1 TSLASTVSV
10 FFPLDEQL
18 PLISRVNSPYSWSF
32 SPLTFSSSSNASLV
46 YNASSLPNWMSFD
59 SSARTFEGTPRPD
72 DEGSPNVKITAI
84 DPDSSDSASSSF
96 TLCVTPD
103 PAPTLNTSVADQF
116 YHANPSLSSVFLLSP
131 NSALNTGNPMLRIPP
146 KWSFSIGF
154 NWDTFV
160 GPRNVYYSVL
170 QKDGSPLPDWMVFH
184 PKSITLNGVVPST
197 QDLPTPHTL
206 SFALHAAEQE
216 GYSAA
221 SLPFDV
227 VIAEHEVSL
236 SGASLPT
243 INITSVTPFDVAFS
257 SPDDFV
263 GILLDGEPV
272 ELADISSLSVETSK
286 YSNWLRYDEGS
297 RKLAGTPPKELDGQ
311 VGPVLPV
318 TLKTTYNQT
327 VYTNVSLA
335 VVPSYFSEQAFDP
348 ILVDEGGDVRFNL
361 ISYFSNRTGVGGHD
375 DVNLTASFDPDE
387 AGSYLVFD
395 STVAQLSGVVPLGSV
410 DYSHITVTF
419 TAYSRITHS
428 TSHSSLPISLT
439 PSDFKH
445 TKPADPRTAHL
456 SSAARKRLLLGLGIA
471 FGVIGGTLVLGLILA
486 AFRRCARVKDTALV
500 GEEGSR
506 GWTEK
511 ERQWYGIGDARVD
524 AEKGYGWSNMHTG
537 SQESQDSIV
546 SKGEFLGKLR
556 STVRQVSDK
565 YRRQKK
571 PVIGKPLLLL
581 SSEEGRMRMMG
592 LTGPSTPILN
602 PLAPVNGADYSATGT
617 ASSLHGS
624 VNSSTGDRSIPKR
637 RADFGPPTTPSM
649 PGAVHVRISRQPGRH
664 EARLSI
670 DSAASLADSLSSNS
684 STRTHAIEAVI
695 QTASRALSVRSMKST
710 SGMSYHSTPDDTAAG
725 SAKARLVPFTNASRV
740 PVPDLPASLV
750 AGRADE
756 RSDGVAVGGRSKRR
770 VTSQIANISNAPP
783 RGQGPDELSVGMQ
796 YVRALGEDKEA
807 GTLRIH
813 SASDSFSSLESSHRA
828 RSSLGSG
835 MSAGMRQ
842 QNERQRIL
850 IRAGERFRFR
860 VHIMSAA
867 TESQSAKP
875 RTYVA
880 RQISGQPLPE
890 FVNADFDAREG
901 RRKDTVKFWGIPRR
915 EDVGEVS
922 IGVFGDDG
930 ECVGSAVVEVI

>member
-1 TSLASTVSV
+1 
-10 FFPLDEQL
+10 
-18 PLISRVNSPYSWSF
+18 
-32 SPLTFSSSSNASLV
+32 
-46 YNASSLPNWMSFD
+46 
-59 SSARTFEGTPRPD
+59 
-72 DEGSPNVKITAI
+72 
-84 DPDSSDSASSSF
+84 
-96 TLCVTPD
+96 
-103 PAPTLNTSVADQF
+103 
-116 YHANPSLSSVFLLSP
+116 
-131 NSALNTGNPMLRIPP
+131 MLRIPP

-361 ISYFSNRTGVGGHD
+361 MSYFSNRTGVGGHD

-445 TKPADPRTAHL
+445 TKPTDPRTAHL

-471 FGVIGGTLVLGLILA
+471 FGVIGGTLVLGLLLA

-524 AEKGYGWSNMHTG
+524 AEKGYGWSNMHGG
-537 SQESQDSIV
+537 SQESRESIVTGPDHSTRAMHNTVPAQAPYGDHGLGLRRVATQLAGNSPALPNPASPGQV

-565 YRRQKK
+565 YRRPKK

-649 PGAVHVRISRQPGRH
+649 PGAVHVRIPRQPGRH
-664 EARLSI
+664 EARPSI

-710 SGMSYHSTPDDTAAG
+710 SGMSYHSTSDDTAAG

-756 RSDGVAVGGRSKRR
+756 RSDGVAVGGRSKKR
-770 VTSQIANISNAPP
+770 VTSQIANISNEPP
-783 RGQGPDELSVGMQ
+783 RGQGPDELSVGMR

-813 SASDSFSSLESSHRA
+813 STSDSFSSLESSHRA

-842 QNERQRIL
+842 QNERQRVL

-875 RTYVA
+875 RTYMA

-890 FVNADFDAREG
+890 FLNADFDAHEG

-922 IGVFGDDG
+922 IGVFGGDG
-930 ECVGSAVVEVI
+930 ERVGSAVVEVIGRT